1 MTITNFIT
9 ESVLKDTL
17 KSVYEGLDKSIRPMM
32 HPPYHTINQ
41 TDTAWWLDNFD
52 ALTDGSNE
60 TDQGK
65 DQITGATSSKSSKSN
80 SVRLF

>member
-1 MTITNFIT
+1 MISNLTT
-9 ESVLKDTL
+9 ESVLKDMLQGIYEDTL
-17 KSVYEGLDKSIRPMM
+17 SGEMRKIM
-32 HPPYHTINQ
+32 HPPYHMINQ
-41 TDTAWWLDNFD
+41 TDTAWWLNNFD

-65 DQITGATSSKSSKSN
+65 DQITGATSSKGSKSN